1 MMAIY
6 QVLRGHV
13 RSLYAPTCRCRR
25 VLVHDHYYV
34 SLSLYGRRGTAHTFI
49 GPWGSD
55 GVPYTLSHNLLDLL
69 TTMISLLLQ
78 GTVICSV
85 SWLLWKYFR
94 QLVVKSPLDNIPG
107 PSSHS
112 FLYGEHFRACRVE
125 IKPTT
130 SSSQGISSNCWT
142 GTGGDFSGI
151 SLTRT
156 LVLPGCMVRSWYVTA
171 HYHKNRSPYLRR
183 LVASHAVRI

>member
-1 MMAIY
+1 MTHRPRTSVLERDQKTSEYVPRLPYRSGGVQSLHDIRIPMMAIY

-25 VLVHDHYYV
+25 ILVHDHYYV

-55 GVPYTLSHNLLDLL
+55 GVPYTPSHNLLDLL

-107 PSSHS
+107 PPSHS
-112 FLYGEHFRACRVE
+112 FLYGEHFRACR
-125 IKPTT
+125 
-130 SSSQGISSNCWT
+130 
-142 GTGGDFSGI
+142 
-151 SLTRT
+151 
-156 LVLPGCMVRSWYVTA
+156 
-171 HYHKNRSPYLRR
+171 LR
-183 LVASHAVRI
+183 